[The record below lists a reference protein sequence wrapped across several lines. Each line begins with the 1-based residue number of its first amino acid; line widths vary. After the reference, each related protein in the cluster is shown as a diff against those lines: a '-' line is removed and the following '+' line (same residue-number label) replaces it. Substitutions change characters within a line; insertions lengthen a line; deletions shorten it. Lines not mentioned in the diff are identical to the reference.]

1 MENSPLDPVE
11 TRYEAAK
18 RARDRMSPPPDACA
32 SATFIR
38 RTGRSGTQAGRSVGK
53 TQDGT
58 SDSGDAPGT
67 DATADWFVGG
77 VSGSRR
83 HRAVLSCEGTLRTPR
98 CGRDAFARTVRWNR
112 GVPVARDIAARR
124 AFYPGRGGSPWN
136 RAKQDAAKAGMGT
149 ARFVRY
155 DNGAD
160 LRVTGVVRGR
170 LNHRRGCAPDRRPET
185 GAGTFSRSRFG
196 GRLLR
201 TPASSRSDR
210 RPGARRRR

>member
-18 RARDRMSPPPDACA
+18 RARGHMPPPPDACA
-32 SATFIR
+32 GTIFIR
-38 RTGRSGTQAGRSVGK
+38 RTGRDGTQAGRSVGK

-67 DATADWFVGG
+67 DATADGFVGG

-83 HRAVLSCEGTLRTPR
+83 HRAVLSCGGTLRTPR
-98 CGRDAFARTVRWNR
+98 CGRDAFARTVRSNG

-136 RAKQDAAKAGMGT
+136 RAKQAVAKAGMGT

-155 DNGAD
+155 DDGAA
-160 LRVTGVVRGR
+160 VRLAGIVHGR
-170 LNHRRGCAPDRRPET
+170 PSHRRGRAPVMQPET
-185 GAGTFSRSRFG
+185 GAGTFARSRFG
-196 GRLLR
+196 GLSLR